1 MGAALSTAA
10 AHRGIAMAAGSAR
23 RTLLVP
29 ALVSLVH
36 TTALAQT
43 AAPPTPPTR
52 GVASGATAAW
62 TLKLK
67 GDIRWQQV
75 TPAGA
80 LLVST
85 DAALAGVDID
95 HGQVTWEKPELGG
108 LPADSVRV
116 IEGSL
121 LVEAARPGLLV
132 ILDPVTGAVLFDSRR
147 PGLTQIVTRRVLPQ
161 SGTLLVHGRR
171 ATGPA
176 VVALYDLVTGE
187 QRWVNDALFEQ
198 TEPKKKG
205 LGGLMQGL
213 VRAASEATAL
223 EVLQAGPDMIVVHTL
238 MGLRALDARSGA
250 VRWSATLPTAR
261 AGNPARHVRLFPSL
275 DKTDRIYVGFDDR
288 LMAYRLADGQALWA
302 KPATIDGWVH
312 GIVEHPNGIIIL
324 PESPPANQATGNVR
338 IVNGVVQTGLNVAR
352 YEDGTTIADKP
363 LRMRGTVTDAL
374 IVGGSAVLAV
384 DAESR
389 TFVNVLEVATA
400 SLRLKKDVKIKGQLD
415 YAELS
420 PAGLLY
426 ISRPDAATNAEV
438 NVIDLASGEPKFKD
452 AIESGKPLSSNDYNT
467 ARYALH
473 HAIEGTTLYVFASH
487 DHRLY
492 AVDRTAG
499 TFRALGGEIK
509 LQGGEDPVDMEI
521 RPAGLVLIAPQNLVV
536 VARDGQVKQQ
546 VYYPAPQLPGLLR
559 ALYRIN
565 AVRAGL
571 YGAAA
576 SAYGDAFAQ
585 ASRNATDSTARRIT
599 GQLATAYTQ
608 GGAQLAGYSHQAA
621 ALATKRFKASL
632 AVPGAVFML
641 TRAPEGNG
649 NVLLQLDK
657 DSGAPRSRVDL
668 GKEREPVYA
677 VDDVANMLFLQTA
690 SGTLVGYRL

>member
-1 MGAALSTAA
+1 MPAVT
-10 AHRGIAMAAGSAR
+10 AR
-23 RTLLVP
+23 RTLLP
-29 ALVSLVH
+29 LSLVV
-36 TTALAQT
+36 AVYT
-43 AAPPTPPTR
+43 AAHAQAAAPTPAP
-52 GVASGATAAW
+52 SGATAAW
-62 TLKLK
+62 TLKLN

-85 DAALAGVDID
+85 DAALSGLDIER
-95 HGQVTWEKPELGG
+95 GQVTWEKPELGG
-108 LPADSVRV
+108 LPADSVRMV
-116 IEGSL
+116 EGSL
-121 LVEAARPGLLV
+121 LMEAARPGLLL
-132 ILDPVTGAVLFDSRR
+132 IFDPVTGAVVFDSRR
-147 PGLTQIVTRRVLPQ
+147 PGLGQIVTRRVLPQ
-161 SGTLLVHGRR
+161 SGTLLVHGR
-171 ATGPA
+171 AAGA
-176 VVALYDLVTGE
+176 GSSVVALYDLVTGE
-187 QRWVNDALFEQ
+187 QRWANAALFEQ
-198 TEPKKKG
+198 TDPKKKG

-238 MGLRALDARSGA
+238 MGLRALDARTGA

-261 AGNPARHVRLFPSL
+261 GGNPARHVRLYPSL
-275 DKTDRIYVGFDDR
+275 NKPDRIYVSFDDR
-288 LMAYRLADGQALWA
+288 LMAYRLADGQALWS
-302 KPATIDGWVH
+302 KPPTVEGWVH
-312 GIVEHPNGIIIL
+312 DIVEHPDGIVIL
-324 PESPPANQATGNVR
+324 PESPPADQATGNVR

-352 YEDGTTIADKP
+352 YEDGTTIAAKP
-363 LRMRGTVTDAL
+363 LRMRGTVTDAM
-374 IVGGSAVLAV
+374 IAGGSAVLAV

-389 TFVNVLEVATA
+389 TFVNVLDVATA
-400 SLRLKKDVKIKGQLD
+400 TVRLKKDVKIKGQLA
-415 YAELS
+415 YAELT
-420 PAGLLY
+420 PGGGGLLY

-438 NVIDLASGEPKFKD
+438 NVIDLGTGEPKFKD
-452 AIESGKPLSSNDYNT
+452 AIESGKPLGSGDYNA
-467 ARYALH
+467 ARYSLH
-473 HAIEGTTLYVFASH
+473 HVVEGTTLYVFASH

-492 AVDRTAG
+492 AVDRNAG

-509 LQGGEDPVDMEI
+509 LQGGEDPIDMEI

-585 ASRNATDSTARRIT
+585 ASRTATDSNARRIT
-599 GQLATAYTQ
+599 GQLATAYSQ
-608 GGAQLAGYSHQAA
+608 GGTQLTGYSHQAA
-621 ALATKRFKASL
+621 ALASKRFRASL
-632 AVPGAVFML
+632 TVPGSVFML

-649 NVLLQLDK
+649 NVLLQIDK
-657 DSGAPRSRVDL
+657 DSGQPRARVDL

-677 VDDVANMLFLQTA
+677 VDDVAGMLFLRTGP
-690 SGTLVGYRL
+690 GTLVGYRL